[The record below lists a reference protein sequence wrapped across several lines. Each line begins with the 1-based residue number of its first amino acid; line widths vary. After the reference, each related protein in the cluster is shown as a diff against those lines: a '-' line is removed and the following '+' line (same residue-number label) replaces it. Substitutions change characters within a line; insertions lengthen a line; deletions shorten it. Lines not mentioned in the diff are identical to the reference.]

1 MNAYLVFA
9 VLYICRSKIPTF
21 KLDEMK
27 KYSWFLIILLAVGS
41 IACGNGEEQSQ
52 TEETTTVETDQ
63 SNNSDADYV
72 EQATFT
78 DFEGNEVAISDFKG
92 KVVLIDFWET
102 WCKPCLASFPTMQ
115 KIQEE
120 YPDSFVVLAVTPG
133 FTDSKE
139 DAQEFAEDN
148 DYTFEYLMD
157 SNNVHQKLGVQGIPY
172 KVYVDADGNFIE
184 KSMGTSGPQG
194 DYDKLK
200 KIIEEHKSR

>member
-1 MNAYLVFA
+1 MKSSNLLFM
-9 VLYICRSKIPTF
+9 
-21 KLDEMK
+21 EK
-27 KYSWFLIILLAVGS
+27 KYAWIFFILLLLTSLSCNNSGK
-41 IACGNGEEQSQ
+41 
-52 TEETTTVETDQ
+52 ETTESEQDAPKAEQNLT
-63 SNNSDADYV
+63 DADYV
-72 EQATFT
+72 ERATFT
-78 DFEGNEVAISDFKG
+78 DFDGNEVAISDLKG

-133 FTDSKE
+133 FTDTQKDAE
-139 DAQEFAEDN
+139 EFAQEH

-157 SNNVHQKLGVQGIPY
+157 SNNLHQKLGVQGIPY
-172 KVYVDADGNFIE
+172 KVYVDAEGKFIE

-200 KIIEEHKSR
+200 KIIEKHKSM